1 MTNLT
6 PETLA
11 ELQRLL
17 DATQRRLSS
26 PRRAGKTYE
35 LDRLRDAAV
44 RALPALLGAA
54 TELTHMT
61 EARDNARAEVE
72 RLSAQVERVRELHE
86 RWPIHGDGDHPE
98 DCDCG
103 DPWVTVCRLCC
114 TDGKDQHETCAVYHD
129 HGPDKPICPTIA
141 AIGGEQ

>member
-1 MTNLT
+1 MTVPTRHDET
-6 PETLA
+6 PDVA
-11 ELQRLL
+11 ELRRLL

-35 LDRLRDAAV
+35 MDRLRDAAV

-72 RLSAQVERVRELHE
+72 RLAALVAEVKETAEHYYGQAYADGSAAVLRILALDAL
-86 RWPIHGDGDHPE
+86 DGRPE
-98 DCDCG
+98 S
-103 DPWVTVCRLCC
+103 
-114 TDGKDQHETCAVYHD
+114 
-129 HGPDKPICPTIA
+129 
-141 AIGGEQ
+141 

>member
-1 MTNLT
+1 MTVPTRHET
-6 PETLA
+6 PDMA
-11 ELQRLL
+11 ELRRLL

-35 LDRLRDAAV
+35 MDRLRDAAV

-72 RLSAQVERVRELHE
+72 RLTAMVRRVRELHRE
-86 RWPIHGDGDHPE
+86 SRGSLSALYPAPICE
-98 DCDCG
+98 C
-103 DPWVTVCRLCC
+103 
-114 TDGKDQHETCAVYHD
+114 GKDY
-129 HGPDKPICPTIA
+129 PCPTIA
-141 AIGGEQ
+141 AIGGGES